1 MPGRTRNLQLT
12 RQRIL
17 AAAFQEIYE
26 KGFQGTSIDRIV
38 ARTDLTK
45 GAVFHIFPSKLA
57 LGYAVVDEVVAAMI
71 RGQWVVPLEGAEDCL
86 EVIARSF
93 EVGALE
99 LSRMPV
105 HHGCPLNNLAQEMSA
120 VDAGFKER
128 VERVFEEWIS
138 ALAAALDD
146 GKRRGVVRADVDPR
160 DAAELLVTLIEGILS
175 LAKTSREVAVLHTGT
190 RNIKTI
196 IEGLRA
202 TA

>member
-1 MPGRTRNLQLT
+1 M
-12 RQRIL
+12 
-17 AAAFQEIYE
+17 A
-26 KGFQGTSIDRIV
+26 D
-38 ARTDLTK
+38 
-45 GAVFHIFPSKLA
+45 
-57 LGYAVVDEVVAAMI
+57 
-71 RGQWVVPLEGAEDCL
+71 AEDCL

-105 HHGCPLNNLAQEMSA
+105 HHGSPLNNLAQEMSS

-128 VERVFEEWIS
+128 VERVFQEWIS
-138 ALAAALDD
+138 ALAAAIDD

-190 RNIKTI
+190 RNIRTI
-196 IEGLRA
+196 VEGLRETGQPPA
-202 TA
+202 R